1 MKFNVNSSMSVGG
14 NSISFSFQTKQTRNM
29 EIQANEKKNQVIKT
43 IERSMIY
50 NEAKSF
56 GFRAIKGSF
65 HFLESI
71 LRTILPCVSTI
82 LK

>member
-1 MKFNVNSSMSVGG
+1 MSVGG
-14 NSISFSFQTKQTRNM
+14 NSISFSFQTKQKWNM
-29 EIQANEKKNQVIKT
+29 KIQANEKTQVIKSIDIST
-43 IERSMIY
+43 IYI
-50 NEAKSF
+50 EAKSF

-71 LRTILPCVSTI
+71 LRPLLPCVSTI

>member
-14 NSISFSFQTKQTRNM
+14 NSISFSFQTKQKRNM
-29 EIQANEKKNQVIKT
+29 EIQANKKNQVIKT
-43 IERSMIY
+43 IEISMIY